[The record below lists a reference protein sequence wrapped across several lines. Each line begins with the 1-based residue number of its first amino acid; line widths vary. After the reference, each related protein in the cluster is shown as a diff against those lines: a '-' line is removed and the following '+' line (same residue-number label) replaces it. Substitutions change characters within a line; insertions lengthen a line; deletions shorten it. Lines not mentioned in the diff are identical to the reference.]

1 MIASEAG
8 VDPSLVMHYFG
19 TKADLFAASV
29 DLPLAPSVEVPALS
43 NDPSHLGEAILRKT
57 LRVWENP
64 DHRSAW
70 LALLRSATSDAGAAR
85 MLREYITSSIL
96 TPLADALDTPDAD
109 MRVALASCQIVGLG
123 LTRYAIEVEP
133 LASASDDEVV
143 ALLAPA
149 LQQTLTGKPDP
160 V

>member
-29 DLPLAPSVEVPALS
+29 DLPLSPSVEVPALTT
-43 NDPSHLGEAILRKT
+43 DPSRLGESILRT
-57 LRVWENP
+57 MMGVWDNP
-64 DHRSAW
+64 DHRNAW

-85 MLREYITSSIL
+85 NLREYLTSSIL
-96 TPLADALDTPDAD
+96 APLADALDAPDAD
-109 MRVALASCQIVGLG
+109 MRVALVACQIVGLG

-133 LASASDDEVV
+133 LVGASDDEVV

-149 LQQTLTGKPDP
+149 LQQTLTGPP
-160 V
+160 TSV